1 MPFSLRLLHSSPKE
15 ISKVV
20 SPNHLKVRAYDLDF
34 STFHP
39 FCNYNAQG
47 YGVNNSK
54 WKKHLKSS
62 KNHGSQLL
70 VLG

>member
-20 SPNHLKVRAYDLDF
+20 SANHFESKSLPLRLFYHFILFVIIM
-34 STFHP
+34 H
-39 FCNYNAQG
+39 QG

-54 WKKHLKSS
+54 WKKHLKTS
-62 KNHGSQLL
+62 KNHGSCWS
-70 VLG
+70 